1 MRPLREAFETFQ
13 RSPLLSAL
21 SVTTIAFSLFALGL
35 FGLVALN
42 IREALERL
50 EDRVEIR
57 AFVAVGTPPE
67 DVAQA
72 ASDIASFPEVLS
84 AQLVTQDQALQRA
97 QAELGEFR
105 DVFEGAVLPASIDL
119 RLRPGQRDPATVKQV
134 ADRVKAYS
142 FVDDIRYGEEW
153 IEKLYRLRN
162 IAGVAGLV
170 LGFVFA
176 AVSVIII
183 GTTIRMAV
191 LARAKEISIMRLVG
205 ATDAYIRRPF
215 LVEGF
220 AKGVVGGLL
229 ALVLTWMAQTLI
241 NRYVIQTIFFD
252 ARVAV
257 LGLLFGALIG
267 LAGSAFSVWRHLRRV
282 WGRAP
287 AGSCWPSP

>member
-57 AFVAVGTPPE
+57 AFVAIGTPPE
-67 DVAQA
+67 DVVQA
-72 ASDIASFPEVLS
+72 ANDIASFPEVLS
-84 AQLVTQDQALQRA
+84 AQLVTQEQALKRA

-119 RLRPGQRDPATVKQV
+119 RLRPGQRNPATVKQV
-134 ADRVKAYS
+134 ADRVKSYS
-142 FVDDIRYGEEW
+142 FIDDIRYGEEW

-162 IAGVAGLV
+162 VAGIVSLV

-205 ATDAYIRRPF
+205 ATDEYIRRPF

-220 AKGVVGGLL
+220 AKGVMGGLL
-229 ALVLTWMAQTLI
+229 ALVLTWIAQVLI
-241 NRYVIQTIFFD
+241 NRYVIQTIFFET
-252 ARVAV
+252 RVAL

-267 LAGSAFSVWRHLRRV
+267 LAGSAVSVGRHLRRV
-282 WGRAP
+282 
-287 AGSCWPSP
+287 

>member
-1 MRPLREAFETFQ
+1 MRPLRDAFETFQ
-13 RSPLLSAL
+13 RAPLLSAL

-57 AFVAVGTPPE
+57 AFVAEGTAPE
-67 DVAQA
+67 DLAQA
-72 ASDIASFPEVLS
+72 ANDIARFPEVSS
-84 AQLVTQDQALQRA
+84 AQLVTQDDALKRA

-105 DVFEGAVLPASIDL
+105 ELFEGAVLPASIDL
-119 RLRPGQRDPATVKQV
+119 RLHSGQRDPATVKRV
-134 ADRVKAYS
+134 AERVKAYS
-142 FVDDIRYGEEW
+142 FIEDVRYGEEW

-162 IAGVAGLV
+162 IAGIAGLV

-191 LARAKEISIMRLVG
+191 LARAREISIMRLVG
-205 ATDAYIRRPF
+205 ATDGYIRRPF

-220 AKGVVGGLL
+220 AKGVMGGLL
-229 ALVLTWMAQTLI
+229 ALVLTWVAQSLI
-241 NRYVIQTIFFD
+241 SKYVIHTIFFD
-252 ARVAV
+252 TRVAF

-267 LAGSAFSVWRHLRRV
+267 LAGSAVSVWRHLRRV
-282 WGRAP
+282 
-287 AGSCWPSP
+287 